1 MRNALSNA
9 RLGILAL
16 AAACIVLPVL
26 AGTTLTFT
34 TSDAAIPIPD
44 ATLGTFT
51 ACQNVT
57 VSAMPT
63 TITDVTVQV
72 SAAHSWVGDL
82 TVRLTSP
89 GASVLTLIN
98 RPGRLGTG
106 FGNDDNLVAPTAIT
120 YNDAAASA
128 TLAEDQGDG
137 CAGTIGVTG
146 GCPDNYIPSPDA
158 GDTPPGVGSNLAQYD
173 GADPNGVWQLCISD
187 AAGGDTGTLSSWS
200 ITVTSTPVELQSFT
214 IE

>member
-1 MRNALSNA
+1 MRKT
-9 RLGILAL
+9 RLGLLAL

-34 TSDAAIPIPD
+34 TADPAAVIPD
-44 ATLGTFT
+44 ATGTFA
-51 ACQNVT
+51 ACQDIT

-63 TITDVTVQV
+63 IITDVTVAV

-82 TVRLTSP
+82 TLRLTSP
-89 GASVLTLIN
+89 GLSVLTLIN
-98 RPGRLGTG
+98 RPGRLGAG
-106 FGNDDNLVAPTAIT
+106 FGNDDNLVSGTPIT
-120 YNDAAASA
+120 YSDTAASA
-128 TLAEDQGDG
+128 VLAEDQGDG
-137 CAGTIGVTG
+137 CVGTIGVTA

-158 GDTPPGVGSNLAQYD
+158 TDTPIPGVGTSLAQYD
-173 GADPNGVWQLCISD
+173 GADPNGVWELCFADSG
-187 AAGGDTGTLSSWS
+187 GGDTGTLSSWS